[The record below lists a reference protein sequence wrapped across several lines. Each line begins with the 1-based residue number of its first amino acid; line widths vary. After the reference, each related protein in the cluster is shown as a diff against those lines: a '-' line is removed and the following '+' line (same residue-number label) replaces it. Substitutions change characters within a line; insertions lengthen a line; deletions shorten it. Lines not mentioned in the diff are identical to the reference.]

1 LLHLNTGS
9 WYIDCGK
16 GFCPEEEE
24 ELKASI
30 DAKDT
35 ASGSIPTGEQADKG
49 NNDETDLAKMSEK
62 DRKKED
68 ARRLKK
74 EKDAE
79 RAKEKARKDAAK
91 AGKKP
96 DGSSKKSK
104 DADVVPSVGD
114 QVLEINPTSVFSGSL
129 KRNASFAGLSI
140 SRLDLGIS
148 GTLKNFHQGG
158 LMVDEFFFHGSFLSA
173 EAHKAKQIEYPKQ
186 WHDLTAFL
194 EKVTL
199 FVLTTSHV

>member
-1 LLHLNTGS
+1 MHNIGQIRAWSLPHLKTGS
-9 WYIDCGK
+9 WYIDYGK

-49 NNDETDLAKMSEK
+49 DDDEADLAKMSEK

-68 ARRLKK
+68 AKRLKK

-79 RAKEKARKDAAK
+79 CAKEKARKDAVK
-91 AGKKP
+91 AEKKP
-96 DGSSKKSK
+96 NGNSKKSK
-104 DADVVPSVGD
+104 DVDTVPSAGD
-114 QVLEINPTSVFSGSL
+114 QVLEINPTSVSSGSL
-129 KRNASFAGLSI
+129 KRSATFAGLSI

-148 GTLKNFHQGG
+148 RTLKNFHQADG
-158 LMVDEFFFHGSFLSA
+158 
-173 EAHKAKQIEYPKQ
+173 
-186 WHDLTAFL
+186 
-194 EKVTL
+194 
-199 FVLTTSHV
+199 

>member
-68 ARRLKK
+68 ARR
-74 EKDAE
+74 
-79 RAKEKARKDAAK
+79 
-91 AGKKP
+91 KKP